1 MNEPSYFQSALS
13 SFVTDAAC
21 GGAIRHLVDIGYTL
35 DQIVDRLDYPAPR
48 AKVQRIMMDYLFE
61 SRVLLREEPSEEL
74 FAAKEAFVQEQ
85 DAFGRR
91 SMRKII
97 IDQRSHMPMTTVS
110 ETPLGSSNMESASL
124 GANLGKSPQQGKTAR
139 IQSVT
144 WKEYFYETKRDGKLT
159 ELLHHKCDKN
169 GEAYSYISCSFWE
182 VLNDQNSQMKKNENN
197 RQSGQGEPGK
207 SGGVPA
213 AEKIWSCL
221 NNRQRDYIQ
230 GIRWDQPVLYHR
242 LNQRMLEIIGKLYE
256 AGVYSGAAFF
266 AASCEKIVIS
276 SKELPV

>member
-1 MNEPSYFQSALS
+1 MDEPSYFQSALS

-48 AKVQRIMMDYLFE
+48 AKVQRIMMDYLYE
-61 SRVLLREEPSEEL
+61 SRVLLREEPSAKL
-74 FAAKEAFVQEQ
+74 FAAKETFVQEQ

-91 SMRKII
+91 SMRKIT
-97 IDQRSHMPMTTVS
+97 ID
-110 ETPLGSSNMESASL
+110 SNSQTQEIM
-124 GANLGKSPQQGKTAR
+124 
-139 IQSVT
+139 
-144 WKEYFYETKRDGKLT
+144 WKESVYEPRRDGKLT
-159 ELLHHKCDKN
+159 ELLHRKCGQN
-169 GEAYSYISCSFWE
+169 GETFNYVSCTFGKLENDRYSQIG
-182 VLNDQNSQMKKNENN
+182 
-197 RQSGQGEPGK
+197 RSGQSE
-207 SGGVPA
+207 SGGAFV

-256 AGVYSGAAFF
+256 AGAYSGAAFF
-266 AASCEKIVIS
+266 AASREKITIPTKVPS
-276 SKELPV
+276 HAASQDSRQ

>member
-1 MNEPSYFQSALS
+1 MDEPSYFQSALS

-48 AKVQRIMMDYLFE
+48 AKVQRIMMDYLYE
-61 SRVLLREEPSEEL
+61 SRVLLREEPSAKL
-74 FAAKEAFVQEQ
+74 FAAKETFVQEQ

-91 SMRKII
+91 SMRKIT
-97 IDQRSHMPMTTVS
+97 ID
-110 ETPLGSSNMESASL
+110 SNSQTQEIM
-124 GANLGKSPQQGKTAR
+124 
-139 IQSVT
+139 
-144 WKEYFYETKRDGKLT
+144 WKESVYEPRRDGKLT
-159 ELLHHKCDKN
+159 ELLHRKCGQN
-169 GEAYSYISCSFWE
+169 GETFNYVSCPFGKLTNDRYS
-182 VLNDQNSQMKKNENN
+182 QTG
-197 RQSGQGEPGK
+197 RSGQSE
-207 SGGVPA
+207 SGGAFA

-256 AGVYSGAAFF
+256 AGAYSGAAFF
-266 AASCEKIVIS
+266 AVSREKITIPTKAPS
-276 SKELPV
+276 HAASQDSRQ